1 MLSAISSEGR
11 KSFEFGCNDKT
22 RYSGLVKTITTAFKL
37 LTNKEIKLPSF
48 SVTSTLPNIDAML
61 CQIALRLGDFVYAD
75 EWYRDSAPR
84 DTVTLKTMKRYQYL
98 TQAMV
103 ELAHGDYDA
112 VLLTLAPLETFCAA
126 FKRNID
132 MIENP

>member
-48 SVTSTLPNIDAML
+48 SVTSTLTNIDAML
-61 CQIALRLGDFVYAD
+61 CRIELRLGDFVYAD
-75 EWYRDSAPR
+75 EW
-84 DTVTLKTMKRYQYL
+84 
-98 TQAMV
+98 
-103 ELAHGDYDA
+103 
-112 VLLTLAPLETFCAA
+112 
-126 FKRNID
+126 
-132 MIENP
+132 